1 MFELGDLRIPVV
13 QAPMAGGPS
22 TPRLVTAVG
31 EAGGLGFLAAGYRTA
46 EALAG
51 QIEAVRAATTAPFGV
66 NVFVPQP
73 RPDASVVAAYR
84 DELAAEAERYGVAL
98 PEPDPADDDHWD
110 SKIKMLVEGP
120 VPVVSFTFGVPSPDV
135 VGELHRAGTCL
146 LATVTSPAEARLAAA
161 AGVDGLCVQGPEAGA
176 HRGTFDVAAE
186 PGQTP
191 LGALLAEISHETDLP
206 LIGAGGLA
214 TGSSGAAALRAGA
227 CAVQAGTAY
236 LRTPESG
243 ANPAYKVALADPRF
257 GPAIITRAFSGRPA
271 RGLRNRFTDAHHAT
285 APAAYPLVNHLTQ
298 PLRGAA
304 AARGDADGLSLWAG
318 SGYRHATEEPAGQV
332 TVRLWE
338 TARAEL
344 AGRP

>member
-1 MFELGDLRIPVV
+1 VFELGGLRLPIV

-22 TPRLVTAVG
+22 TPGLVTAVG
-31 EAGGLGFLAAGYRTA
+31 QAGGLGFLAAGYQTA

-51 QIEAVRAATTAPFGV
+51 QIEAVRAGTTAAFGV

-98 PEPDPADDDHWD
+98 PEPDPGDDDHWD
-110 SKIKMLVEGP
+110 SKIKMLIEQP
-120 VPVVSFTFGVPSPDV
+120 VPVVSFTFGVPARDV
-135 VGELHRAGTCL
+135 VSELHRAGTYVL
-146 LATVTSPAEARLAAA
+146 GTVTSQAEARLAAA
-161 AGVDGLCVQGPEAGA
+161 AGVDGLCVQGPGAGA

-186 PGQTP
+186 PGRAP
-191 LGALLAEISHETDLP
+191 LGTLLTEIGHGTELP
-206 LIGAGGLA
+206 LIAAGGLA
-214 TGSSGAAALRAGA
+214 TGSSIAAALRAGA
-227 CAVQAGTAY
+227 RAAQVGTGY
-236 LRTPESG
+236 LRTAESG
-243 ANPAYKVALADPRF
+243 AKPAYQAALADPRF
-257 GPAIITRAFSGRPA
+257 GPAIVTRAFSGRPA

-285 APAAYPLVNHLTQ
+285 APAAYPLVNQLTQ
-298 PLRGAA
+298 PLRAAA

-318 SGYRHATEEPAGQV
+318 SGYRYATEEPAGQV

-344 AGRP
+344 GG

>member
-22 TPRLVTAVG
+22 TPSLVTAVG

-46 EALAG
+46 EALAE
-51 QIEAVRAATTAPFGV
+51 QIEGVRAATTAPFGV

-84 DELAAEAERYGVAL
+84 HELAAEAERYGVAL

-110 SKIKMLVEGP
+110 SKIRMLVERP

-135 VGELHRAGTCL
+135 VGELRRAGTYL
-146 LATVTSPAEARLAAA
+146 LATVTSQAEARLAAA

-186 PGQTP
+186 PGKTP
-191 LGALLAEISHETDLP
+191 LGALLAEISHVTDLP

-214 TGSSGAAALRAGA
+214 TGSSIAAALRAGA
-227 CAVQAGTAY
+227 RAVQVGTAY

-243 ANPAYKVALADPRF
+243 ANLAYKAALADPRF

-285 APAAYPLVNHLTQ
+285 APAAYPLVNQLTQ
-298 PLRGAA
+298 PLRAAA

-318 SGYRHATEEPAGQV
+318 SGYRQATVEPAGQV